1 MLKFDALRI
10 SFVLLYRISAK
21 KLRWAVSASI
31 AQEELD
37 VKCLQILRTVI
48 HNEERK
54 LPEDWHS
61 SASDTTIKK

>member
-1 MLKFDALRI
+1 MMTNLTE
-10 SFVLLYRISAK
+10 VLFYTLYSISAK

-31 AQEELD
+31 SQEELD
-37 VKCLQILRTVI
+37 VKCLQILRTLI

-61 SASDTTIKK
+61 QASETKIKK